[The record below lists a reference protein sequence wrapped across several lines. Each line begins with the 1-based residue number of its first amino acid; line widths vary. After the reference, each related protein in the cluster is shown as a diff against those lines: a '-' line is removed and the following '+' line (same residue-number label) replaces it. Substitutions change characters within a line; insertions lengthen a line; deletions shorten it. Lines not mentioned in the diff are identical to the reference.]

1 MLAGPRDAP
10 DSPSEAKG
18 ASNPGFGFPADRRLR
33 GAAAFERAFRSG
45 KRASGKY
52 FVVYRIAKS
61 GQTACLGTVVSKRIA
76 GNGVYR
82 NRLKRLVREAYRI
95 LPEIVQPY
103 DFVVRLK
110 SRPDPK
116 ALLEAS
122 QELTKL
128 FLSTP

>member
-10 DSPSEAKG
+10 DSPSEAVR
-18 ASNPGFGFPADRRLR
+18 ASNPGFGLPAGRRLR

-45 KRASGKY
+45 KRKAGQ
-52 FVVYRIAKS
+52 FFMVYRIARS
-61 GQTACLGTVVSKRIA
+61 GQVSCLGMVVSKRIA

-82 NRLKRLVREAYRI
+82 NRLKRLVREAYRT
-95 LPEIVQPY
+95 LPESVQPF

-116 ALLEAS
+116 LLLEAS
-122 QELTKL
+122 RELTKL